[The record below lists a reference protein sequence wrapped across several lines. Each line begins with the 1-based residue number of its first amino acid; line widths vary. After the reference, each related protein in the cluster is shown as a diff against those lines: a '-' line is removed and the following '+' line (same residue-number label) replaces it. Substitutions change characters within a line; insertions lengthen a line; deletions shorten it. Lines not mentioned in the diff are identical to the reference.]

1 MIDPELQG
9 AGPLLAPEM
18 IFLEI
23 SPKNEPDSSNPVFV
37 SDLFGTTSFSGENLN
52 RIRNHLR

>member
-9 AGPLLAPEM
+9 WASLLAQET
-18 IFLEI
+18 ICLEI